1 MFDLPHEA
9 LGARPIA
16 GDLPAGEDARYE
28 PEYATILEEIEKLSF
43 SGQGTP
49 ISWPAI
55 EKNAILLLSEKTKD
69 MQIASYLGVAL
80 WNNHGFPGLI
90 YGTHVLAGLLEN
102 YWENGWPALK
112 RMRGRVN
119 SIDWWYER
127 TFSFVQEMVNN
138 NQAVDADL
146 HKEFTEALGKLDAL
160 AGSLLPD
167 ASSMHGLLAVTKRLP
182 VIEKQPES
190 PPTPQPEADPPA
202 QPEAAPHPPVSP
214 VTPAPEAQAQPVV
227 ADEKPAQLAP
237 KAEPQAEPPAAAKA
251 AHGGSP
257 APKAAPTS
265 EQATQSVKNKELANL
280 FRQFASA
287 GHAWLDVARTVE
299 PARAMLWQLSR
310 MIVWSPIAA
319 LPPAEEGVTLLPV
332 PDTGILAQ
340 ARQQL
345 DKGLPLH
352 AVLQA
357 EVFFVTAP
365 FLLDTQHLIH
375 EGLLALGPDFNDAAR
390 AVAQESLA
398 FVTRFPALTALSF
411 NDGTPLASPKT
422 QSWLTDLNGQ
432 VGQIWSVGGHAP
444 AGASSPTPG
453 RALSPSPGMTKRAD
467 LPATL
472 TQAMDRLEAAK
483 TSAPVDN
490 LRLNIQELRLL
501 CEHGLALPAQ
511 SLAEA
516 LLLEVTGR
524 DLDNWDPHLT
534 VETLV
539 AVRDAFNMTPAQ
551 YENELRE
558 TRRRIARLYPSAAL
572 E

>member
-9 LGARPIA
+9 LGVHPIA

-55 EKNAILLLSEKTKD
+55 EKNAILLLSEKSKD
-69 MQIASYLGVAL
+69 LQIASYLGVAL

-119 SIDWWYER
+119 SLDWWYER
-127 TFSFVQEMVNN
+127 TFTFVQEMVSNS
-138 NQAVDADL
+138 QAVDAAL
-146 HKEFTEALGKLDAL
+146 HKEFMEALGKLDEL
-160 AGSLLPD
+160 SGTLLPD
-167 ASSMHGLLAVTKRLP
+167 ASSMHGLLAVTKRLSL
-182 VIEKQPES
+182 IEAQPEPA
-190 PPTPQPEADPPA
+190 PPLPA
-202 QPEAAPHPPVSP
+202 QPEAAQPVSP
-214 VTPAPEAQAQPVV
+214 PPPPAPEPQAQPVT
-227 ADEKPAQLAP
+227 ADEKPIQPAPPQPAP
-237 KAEPQAEPPAAAKA
+237 KAEPPALP
-251 AHGGSP
+251 SP
-257 APKAAPTS
+257 APKAAQEKTPAP
-265 EQATQSVKNKELANL
+265 EQAQATQPVENKELANL
-280 FRQFASA
+280 FRQFSAA
-287 GHAWLDVARTVE
+287 GHAWLNAARAVE

-319 LPPAEEGVTLLPV
+319 LPPAEEGVTLLPT

-345 DKGLPLH
+345 DKGLPLQ

-357 EVFFVTAP
+357 EAFFVTAP

-375 EGLLALGPDFNDAAR
+375 QGLLALGPDFDEAAG
-390 AVAQESLA
+390 AVAQECLA
-398 FVTRFPALTALSF
+398 FVARFPAVTALAF
-411 NDGTPLASPKT
+411 NDGTPLASPQT
-422 QSWLTDLNGQ
+422 QLWLTDLIGQ
-432 VGQIWSVGGHAP
+432 TGGHAP
-444 AGASSPTPG
+444 TGPSSPTLG
-453 RALSPSPGMTKRAD
+453 RALSPSLGMTKRAD

-483 TSAPVDN
+483 TPSPVEN
-490 LRLNIQELRLL
+490 LRINIQELRLL

-524 DLDNWDPHLT
+524 DLDNWDPSLT

-539 AVRDAFNMTPAQ
+539 AVRNALSMTPAH

-558 TRRRIARLYPSAAL
+558 TRRRIARLSPSAAL